1 MKTGITKTKTAAR
14 SPKRSGS
21 PEGVS
26 QTKILDFASKI
37 DVMQF
42 MDYRDFLA
50 KLYESLKTTR
60 KSYSYAKFSSA
71 IGLSE
76 SNVIWQVLTHR
87 RDLSEASAEK
97 MSESLKFS
105 FEKKK
110 HFLLLV
116 KHNNSRNPTIRE
128 ACMNDLI
135 QLRSRFLNDE
145 SQEQTLEYYEEWYN
159 PVLREMIGLDDF
171 QNDPDWINDRL
182 FMKITPKRIEK
193 SMLLLQKLELICFDS
208 DRKRLVLTDKQVFPD
223 RKVKALASIR
233 YHQKACEIAR
243 ESVTA
248 VASHRRDL
256 NVLTLCASE
265 KSILAMKEIIHE
277 AGRKLMEM
285 ERNEMDK
292 EHLYQ
297 INLQVFSLTK

>member
-1 MKTGITKTKTAAR
+1 MKMGTTKKTSAR
-14 SPKRSGS
+14 SLKRSGF
-21 PEGVS
+21 PEEVS
-26 QTKILDFASKI
+26 QNKILESASKI

-50 KLYESLKTTR
+50 KLYESLKTSR

-87 RDLSEASAEK
+87 RDLSLASAEK
-97 MSESLKFS
+97 ISEALKFN

-110 HFLLLV
+110 HFSLLV
-116 KHNNSRNPTIRE
+116 KHNNSRNATVRE
-128 ACMNDLI
+128 ACMNELI
-135 QLRSRFLNDE
+135 QLRARFLNDE
-145 SQEQTLEYYEEWYN
+145 NQEQTLEYYEEWYN
-159 PVLREMIGLDDF
+159 PVLREMMGLDDF
-171 QNDPDWINDRL
+171 KNEPDWINDRL

-193 SMLLLQKLELICFDS
+193 AILLLQKLELIRFDS
-208 DRKRLVLTDKQVFPD
+208 ERKRLVPTDKQVFSD
-223 RKVKALASIR
+223 RKVKAIASIR

-248 VASHRRDL
+248 VASQRRDL

-277 AGRKLMEM
+277 ACRKLMEI
-285 ERNEMDK
+285 ERNETDK

-297 INLQVFSLTK
+297 INLQIFSLTK

>member
-1 MKTGITKTKTAAR
+1 MKTGITKKTSAR
-14 SPKRSGS
+14 SLKRSGF

-26 QTKILDFASKI
+26 QKKILESASKI
-37 DVMQF
+37 DIMQF
-42 MDYRDFLA
+42 IDYRDFLA

-71 IGLSE
+71 MGLSE

-87 RDLSEASAEK
+87 RDLSESSAEK
-97 MSESLKFS
+97 ICEALKFN

-110 HFLLLV
+110 HFLILV
-116 KHNNSRNPTIRE
+116 KHNNSRNATVRE
-128 ACMNDLI
+128 ACMNELI
-135 QLRSRFLNDE
+135 QLRARFLNDE
-145 SQEQTLEYYEEWYN
+145 GQEQTLEYYEEWYN

-171 QNDPDWINDRL
+171 KNNPDWINDRL

-193 SMLLLQKLELICFDS
+193 AILLLQKLELIRFDS
-208 DRKRLVLTDKQVFPD
+208 DRKKLVPTDKQVFPD
-223 RKVKALASIR
+223 RKVKAIASVR
-233 YHQKACEIAR
+233 YHQKSCEIAR

-265 KSILAMKEIIHE
+265 KSILTMKEIIHE
-277 AGRKLMEM
+277 ACRKLMEI
-285 ERNEMDK
+285 EINETDK
-292 EHLYQ
+292 KHLYQ
-297 INLQVFSLTK
+297 INLQIFSLTK

>member
-1 MKTGITKTKTAAR
+1 MKTGITKKTKAR
-14 SPKRSGS
+14 SRKQSGF

-26 QTKILDFASKI
+26 QKSILESATKI

-71 IGLSE
+71 MGLSE
-76 SNVIWQVLTHR
+76 SNVIWQVLSHR

-97 MSESLKFS
+97 ISEALEFN

-116 KHNNSRNPTIRE
+116 KHNNSRKAAVRE
-128 ACMNDLI
+128 SCMNELI
-135 QLRSRFLNDE
+135 QLRTRFLNDE

-159 PVLREMIGLDDF
+159 PVLREMIGLDSF
-171 QNDPDWINDRL
+171 KNDPDWINDRI

-193 SMLLLQKLELICFDS
+193 AILLLQKLELIRFDS
-208 DRKRLVLTDKQVFPD
+208 ERKRLVPTEKQVFPD
-223 RKVKALASIR
+223 RKVKAMASIR

-256 NVLTLCASE
+256 NVLTICASE
-265 KSILAMKEIIHE
+265 KSILAMKDIIHE
-277 AGRKLMEM
+277 AGRKLMEI
-285 ERNEMDK
+285 ESNETDR

-297 INLQVFSLTK
+297 INLQIFSLTK